1 MTAGRARRG
10 HRRVAA
16 LVAVLLCALGVL
28 AAAPAQAVGYRY
40 WSFWERDGDRW
51 VYATQGPGTAR
62 PDDGDVQGFR
72 YSVSDDSKDSATP
85 RGAADFDDICADRPA
100 KDGRKRVALVIDFGL
115 PGDAPEG
122 ERPPAARTAC
132 AQVGEDA
139 TSAEALA
146 TVAKPLRYD
155 SHALLCAISGYP
167 KSGCGDQVSGDGTSK
182 KDPAERAAGDKGDG
196 GGPSVGLIA
205 GAAAVVVLGGAAL
218 WQARRR
224 RG

>member
-1 MTAGRARRG
+1 MTAGRARRA
-10 HRRVAA
+10 RRQAVALLAA
-16 LVAVLLCALGVL
+16 LLCTLGVI

-40 WSFWERDGDRW
+40 WSFWERDGDSW
-51 VYATQGPGTAR
+51 TYATQGPGTAR

-72 YSVSDDSKDSATP
+72 FSVSDDSKDSAAP

-100 KDGRKRVALVIDFGL
+100 KDGRKRVALVIDFGR
-115 PGDAPEG
+115 PGDAPKG
-122 ERPPAARTAC
+122 EKPPAARTAC

-146 TVAKPLRYD
+146 SVAKPLRYD
-155 SHALLCAISGYP
+155 SNALLCAISGYP

-182 KDPAERAAGDKGDG
+182 KDSPARADGDAGDD

-205 GAAAVVVLGGAAL
+205 GIAIVVVLGGAAL